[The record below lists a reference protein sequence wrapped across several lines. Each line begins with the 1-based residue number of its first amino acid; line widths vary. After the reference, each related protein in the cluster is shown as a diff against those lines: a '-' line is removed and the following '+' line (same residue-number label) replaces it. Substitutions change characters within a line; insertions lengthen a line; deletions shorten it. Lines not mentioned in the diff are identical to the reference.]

1 MASPGE
7 LSEEDF
13 CNKLMDALN
22 NTALGMG
29 IAIGDYMGLFKAMSL
44 LEKPSTSTD
53 IASTATLNERYDRRL
68 LQYIVNNFTS
78 TFIT

>member
-1 MASPGE
+1 MALQKEMGE
-7 LSEEDF
+7 EEI

-29 IAIGDYMGLFKAMSL
+29 IAIGDHMGLFKAMSL

-53 IASTATLNERYDRRL
+53 IASKATLHER
-68 LQYIVNNFTS
+68 
-78 TFIT
+78 

>member
-1 MASPGE
+1 MAQQKEMGE
-7 LSEEDF
+7 EEI

-44 LEKPSTSTD
+44 LERPSTSTE
-53 IASTATLNERYDRRL
+53 IATKAALNER
-68 LQYIVNNFTS
+68 
-78 TFIT
+78 